1 MRSINKKGLSDLLAV
16 VLMMGMS
23 AVALTLLG
31 TFLFGLSEQT
41 AQFAPAVSCFEMNSK
56 IESVC
61 YKEQEQELQIKL
73 KRGLGDE
80 GINSFK
86 FSIESAGNSN
96 SYFCGEECG
105 CTIPEM
111 GETKILSYEFDTMPE
126 KATLFANKNCNLGE
140 KEIKAC

>member
-16 VLMMGMS
+16 VLMIGMS

-61 YKEQEQELQIKL
+61 YKEQELQIEL
-73 KRGLGDE
+73 KRGIGDE
-80 GINSFK
+80 GINSFE
-86 FSIESAGNSN
+86 FSIESSGNSN
-96 SYFCGEECG
+96 SYFCGEECS
-105 CTIPEM
+105 CIIPKI
-111 GETKILSYEFDTMPE
+111 GETKILNYGFPTMPE
-126 KATLFANKNCNLGE
+126 KVTLFANKNCKLGT
-140 KEIKAC
+140 KKVVAC

>member
-16 VLMMGMS
+16 VLMIGMS

-61 YKEQEQELQIKL
+61 YKEQELQIEL
-73 KRGLGDE
+73 KRGIMDFLQCQ
-80 GINSFK
+80 K
-86 FSIESAGNSN
+86 
-96 SYFCGEECG
+96 
-105 CTIPEM
+105 
-111 GETKILSYEFDTMPE
+111 K
-126 KATLFANKNCNLGE
+126 
-140 KEIKAC
+140 